1 MLASTDLHKALAII
15 TKDEEMEEHEVC
27 LLISVTNLCVLSCLF
42 CSYHLLFKQFQQNQ
56 TNKTLEKKFAYVTV
70 LGWNPDAEQNK
81 VYLDAIRVLIK
92 SLKGS
97 IADFVVLL
105 TYEDQE
111 ATSLLQAENAIVK
124 RIDPVQYSLDV
135 PHFETWFVKIAL
147 AKLRAFELTTYE
159 RVQVLD
165 ADSWVKGVD
174 QLDKLFTSF
183 STAKLVAEG
192 LGGDSPLRAGWLLI
206 RPSET
211 DFKEM
216 QQILTRGV
224 FDKDRGWDCLDLP
237 VEYAG
242 WNSDR
247 KYPGNWEF
255 YGSQLEQGNS

>member
-1 MLASTDLHKALAII
+1 MTNTD
-15 TKDEEMEEHEVC
+15 E
-27 LLISVTNLCVLSCLF
+27 
-42 CSYHLLFKQFQQNQ
+42 
-56 TNKTLEKKFAYVTV
+56 TLGKKFAYVTV
-70 LGWNPDAEQNK
+70 LGWNPDEEQNK
-81 VYLDAIRVLIK
+81 VYLDAIRILIK

-105 TYEDQE
+105 LYEDKE
-111 ATSLLQAENAIVK
+111 AASLLQAENAIVK
-124 RIDPVQYSLDV
+124 RIDPVQYSRDV
-135 PHFETWFVKIAL
+135 PHFKAWFVKIAL
-147 AKLRAFELTTYE
+147 AKLRAFELTNYE

-165 ADSWVKGVD
+165 ADSWVKGAN

-192 LGGDSPLRAGWLLI
+192 LGPDSPLRAGWLMI
-206 RPSET
+206 QPSEA

-224 FDKDRGWDCLDLP
+224 FDNDRGWDGLDLP

-242 WNSDR
+242 WKSQR

-255 YGSQLEQGNS
+255 YGSQLEQGKYSLFASTVEPTMLYSRASHDLFCTRLVISLLLCLAQEKQPISK